1 MWELSEKELEKL
13 GKMFKDFYQDRLDD
27 KIYPYG
33 NPKVRGVGNKVA
45 SGNLYNSLSVQ
56 VKDTEEGLVLEI
68 SYLDYLKN
76 VNFGR
81 RKGKK
86 KVPLQSLLKWIK
98 EKGVKGRNKK
108 GKFIKDT
115 SFAFAIQQNIF
126 KYGIRPANVFDKAY
140 DSLEDILAN
149 PPAYFRDEYE
159 KLYDK
164 IGQDVENF
172 LINTINRE
180 IPSK

>member
-1 MWELSEKELEKL
+1 
-13 GKMFKDFYQDRLDD
+13 MFKDFYQDRIDD
-27 KIYPYG
+27 EIYPYG
-33 NPKVRGVGNKVA
+33 RPNARGLGNKVA
-45 SGNLYNSLSVQ
+45 SGRLYNSLSVK
-56 VKDTEEGLVLEI
+56 VIDDAEGLKLEI
-68 SYLDYLKN
+68 SYMDYLKN

-81 RKGKK
+81 RPRKK
-86 KVPLQSLLKWIK
+86 KVPISALLQWMTS
-98 EKGVKGRNKK
+98 KGVRGKNKK
-108 GKFIKDT
+108 GKFIKDL

-126 KYGIRPANVFDKAY
+126 KFGIRPANIFDKAY

-159 KLYDK
+159 RLYDA

-172 LINTINRE
+172 LINTINKE